1 MTPNKYRTKKCGE
14 LRSENA
20 GQTALLS
27 GWLHSKRDHG
37 GVLFIDIRDN
47 YGITQC
53 VIDEKICPL
62 KAEDFAKIPLESVVS
77 VSGKVVKREDR
88 LINKDLETGEI
99 EVILETI
106 DVESYSEQLPFS
118 INSNDGVN
126 EETRLRYRFLDLRT
140 KRIHENILLRSKLI
154 KHIRD
159 EMYGMGFNEF
169 NTPILTASSPEGAR
183 DFLVPS
189 RLNKGKFYALP
200 QAPQQFKQLLMMSG
214 FDKYFQI
221 APCFRDED
229 ARADRAPGEFYQ
241 LDIEMSF
248 VEQED
253 VFQAVEKLIFGV
265 FEKFG
270 QHKIHEFPFPR
281 IKYSDS
287 MLKYGSD
294 KPDLRNPIEN
304 FDATELFR
312 DSKFKVFSDSAASG
326 LEVIRAIPA
335 KKHNQST
342 EFFKTEMQD
351 FAKKNGA
358 KFGIAYM
365 IFENGT
371 VKPCPI
377 RNAYKLNKDSEEID
391 EAAFANLI
399 QNIKSA
405 GDLEDGDAVFFVSG
419 KEDFANKI
427 AGLVRTKVAQKLDI
441 IEKNIYKFCWV
452 VDFPYFEWNE
462 DEKKIDFSHNPFSM
476 PKCSIDEMILADKKS
491 FVKIEQNTDGLWDV
505 NFKLE
510 EINAEKSKID
520 IVYNNCKKFVGLFDH
535 ARDIKNNVSEDGFI
549 PIQDVRQAA
558 NTRFGFDIGDLV
570 SRENF
575 KITNHSHSFV
585 GVDIFT
591 NIMGLADRINRDP
604 DKISYDIAIKN
615 RTKEI
620 AEKIQ
625 QKLYE
630 IITEGI
636 EVKDLTKIEAF
647 QYDIVCNGIELSSG
661 AIRNHKPEI
670 MYKAFEICGYSK
682 EMVDEKFGGMIKAFK
697 FGAPPHGGIAP
708 GIDRMLMLLTDSETI
723 RDVIAFPLN
732 GSGEDLLMQA
742 PSVPFEKQLRDLSI
756 WTDDMLISRLSKD
769 ELMKLGIQLP
779 KE

>member
-1 MTPNKYRTKKCGE
+1 MTPNKYRTKTCGE

-20 GQTALLS
+20 GQIALLS

-88 LINKDLETGEI
+88 LVNKDLETGEI
-99 EVILETI
+99 EVILNAVK
-106 DVESYSEQLPFS
+106 VESYSEQLPFS

-140 KRIHENILLRSKLI
+140 KRIHENIILRSKLI

-270 QHKIHEFPFPR
+270 QHKTHEFPFPR
-281 IKYSDS
+281 IKYSES

-312 DSKFKVFSDSAASG
+312 DSKFKVFGDAAASG

-427 AGLVRTKVAQKLDI
+427 SGLVRTKVAQKLDI

-476 PKCSIDEMILADKKS
+476 PKCTIEEMTLADKNDV
-491 FVKIEQNTDGLWDV
+491 VKI
-505 NFKLE
+505 
-510 EINAEKSKID
+510 AE
-520 IVYNNCKKFVGLFDH
+520 NGNLFDVFVNY
-535 ARDIKNNVSEDGFI
+535 DVISKLDSWGK
-549 PIQDVRQAA
+549 IQDNLQKYRDNVESSISYALESYQTKELSEAQVREYMS
-558 NTRFGFDIGDLV
+558 RIMKCDIGDANYMIRTRDERGSQV
-570 SRENF
+570 SLKSTPF
-575 KITNHSHSFV
+575 AF
-585 GVDIFT
+585 
-591 NIMGLADRINRDP
+591 A
-604 DKISYDIAIKN
+604 N
-615 RTKEI
+615 RTKDV

-625 QKLYE
+625 QRLYE
-630 IITEGI
+630 IITEDI

-779 KE
+779 K

>member
-1 MTPNKYRTKKCGE
+1 MTPNKYRTKTCGE

-88 LINKDLETGEI
+88 LVNKDLETGEI
-99 EVILETI
+99 EVILNAVK
-106 DVESYSEQLPFS
+106 VESYSEQLPFS

-140 KRIHENILLRSKLI
+140 KRIHENIILRSKLI

-270 QHKIHEFPFPR
+270 QHKTHEFPFPR
-281 IKYSDS
+281 IKYSES

-312 DSKFKVFSDSAASG
+312 DSKFKVFADSAASG

-476 PKCSIDEMILADKKS
+476 PKCTIEEMTVANKNDI
-491 FVKIEQNTDGLWDV
+491 VKI
-505 NFKLE
+505 
-510 EINAEKSKID
+510 AE
-520 IVYNNCKKFVGLFDH
+520 NGNLFDVFVNYDVISKLDSWDLIEANLLRYSSDVQSSITKALKYH
-535 ARDIKNNVSEDGFI
+535 QTAELSPEQVREYMSSIMKFDITDANYMIKARDERGS
-549 PIQDVRQAA
+549 
-558 NTRFGFDIGDLV
+558 LV
-570 SRENF
+570 CF
-575 KITNHSHSFV
+575 KSTPFA
-585 GVDIFT
+585 F
-591 NIMGLADRINRDP
+591 A
-604 DKISYDIAIKN
+604 N
-615 RTKEI
+615 RTKDV

-625 QKLYE
+625 QRLYE
-630 IITEGI
+630 IITDGI
-636 EVKDLTKIEAF
+636 EINPLTKIEAY

-661 AIRNHKPEI
+661 AIRNHKPEV

-779 KE
+779 K